1 MNVRIARIEIPPHP
15 DHLPA
20 ASPPSAAGQESNPW
34 NQAACRALLEALW
47 ALRAELLGSEHRF
60 GAQLAKVSDDYLAS
74 ARNLAHYLGLRRRD
88 RRQLQEQL
96 ASLGLSS
103 LGRAESHVL
112 ANLDKVLGILHSLT
126 GQPWRER
133 SAEEP
138 VGMRSSRDLLA
149 RHTAALL
156 GEPHAGRA
164 VRVMVTLPAEA
175 ADDEAFVYRLVEAGM
190 DVARINCAHD
200 DAEAWGAMAGHVRRA
215 AGKLGRPVRV
225 LMDLGGPKLRT
236 GEVAPGPRVLK
247 LKPQRDALGHVVRKA
262 RLRLRAE
269 GAVLRGE
276 SAEPQV
282 GVDVAWL
289 DTLTVGERVD
299 LVDARG
305 ARRSLRI
312 VSRSENEALAETDR
326 TVYLVPA
333 TRLDRAEHPGGPR
346 STTLADLSARPGT
359 VLLRTGG
366 LLRLT
371 RSGVATARGDELTTG
386 HPRIPSIACTL
397 PEVFAQVRAG
407 ERIWF
412 DDGKIGG
419 IIREAGDDE
428 LIVEIVSAKP
438 NGSRLAGDKGINLPD
453 SALDLPALT
462 ATDIEDLRAVA
473 RHADLVGLS
482 FVQHGSD
489 VEALRVRLAA
499 LGADSLGIILKIE
512 TRRAFA
518 NLPELMLAAMESHR
532 AGVMI
537 ARGDLAVECGYE
549 RLAEVQEEILWAA
562 EAAHMPVIWAT
573 QVLETLAKTGQPS
586 RAEITDAA
594 MGERAECVMLNKGPH
609 ILEAIHAL
617 DDILTRMQ
625 SHQAKKRSLLR
636 ALSAWAPTI

>member
-1 MNVRIARIEIPPHP
+1 MNVRDARITSADQP
-15 DHLPA
+15 DPLPA
-20 ASPPSAAGQESNPW
+20 ALPPAPAGRTPSAW
-34 NQAACRALLEALW
+34 NQADCRALIDELW
-47 ALRAELLGSEHRF
+47 ALRNELLESERRF
-60 GAQLAKVSDDYLAS
+60 GAQLARVSDDYLAS
-74 ARNLAHYLGLRRRD
+74 ARNLTHYLGLRQRD
-88 RRQLQEQL
+88 RRQLQERL

-112 ANLDKVLGILHSLT
+112 ANLDKVIGILHSLT
-126 GQPWRER
+126 GQPWSER

-138 VGMRSSRDLLA
+138 VGMRNSRELLD

-156 GEPHAGRA
+156 GERPAGRK
-164 VRVMVTLPAEA
+164 VRIMVTLPSEA
-175 ADDEAFVYRLVEAGM
+175 AVDEALAYRLVESGM

-200 DAEAWGAMAGHVRRA
+200 DAEAWGAMAAHVRRA
-215 AGKLGRPVRV
+215 ADELGRPVRV

-236 GEVAPGPRVLK
+236 GEVASGPCVLK
-247 LKPQRDALGHVVRKA
+247 LKPQRDALGRVVRKA
-262 RLRLRAE
+262 RLRLRAA
-269 GAVLRGE
+269 GAMVRGE
-276 SAEPQV
+276 NGEPQV
-282 GVDVAWL
+282 GVDAGWLVAL
-289 DTLTVGERVD
+289 QVGERVD

-312 VSRSENEALAETDR
+312 VSRTEDEALAETDR
-326 TVYLVPA
+326 TAYLIPS
-333 TRLDRAEHPGGPR
+333 TRLERTEHDSGPR
-346 STTLADLSARPGT
+346 STTLSDLPAQPGR
-359 VLLRTGG
+359 VLLRAGG

-371 RSGVATARGDELTTG
+371 RAGVAPAWEDDFSAGR
-386 HPRIPSIACTL
+386 PRIPSIACTL

-419 IIREAGDDE
+419 IIREAGEDE
-428 LIVEIVSAKP
+428 LIVEIVSAGP

-453 SALDLPALT
+453 SELELPALT
-462 ATDIEDLRAVA
+462 ATDIEDLGAVA

-489 VEALRVRLAA
+489 VEALRARLDA
-499 LGADSLGIILKIE
+499 LGAEALGIILKIE

-518 NLPELMLAAMESHR
+518 NLPELMMAAMESHR

-573 QVLETLAKTGQPS
+573 QVLETLARTGQPS

-609 ILEAIHAL
+609 ILEAIRVL
-617 DDILTRMQ
+617 DDILGRMQ

-636 ALSAWAPTI
+636 ALSAWAPAG